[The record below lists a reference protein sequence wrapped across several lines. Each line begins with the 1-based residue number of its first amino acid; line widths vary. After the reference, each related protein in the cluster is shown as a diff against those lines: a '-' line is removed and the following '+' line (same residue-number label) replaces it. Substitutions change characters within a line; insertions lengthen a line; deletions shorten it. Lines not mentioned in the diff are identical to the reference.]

1 MAAFFFWR
9 REAMQMDMS
18 KRVISK
24 PLASA
29 EDEKAFQAQLQSDL
43 EPFES
48 GSGSPP
54 DLRQATEDLKAK
66 IAEARNHNDLPA
78 DSALGSPTWERSAA
92 AGRFNILDEDD
103 D

>member
-1 MAAFFFWR
+1 VR
-9 REAMQMDMS
+9 RTRRLFRRS
-18 KRVISK
+18 FS
-24 PLASA
+24 P
-29 EDEKAFQAQLQSDL
+29 DL

-66 IAEARNHNDLPA
+66 IAEARNHNDLPV